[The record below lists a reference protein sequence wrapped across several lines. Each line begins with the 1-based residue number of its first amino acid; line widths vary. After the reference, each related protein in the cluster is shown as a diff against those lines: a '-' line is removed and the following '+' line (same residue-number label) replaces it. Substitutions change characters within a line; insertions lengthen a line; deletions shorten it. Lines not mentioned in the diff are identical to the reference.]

1 MKSLKSIFFAVGLL
15 LSTMSFA
22 ANVIPNN
29 EGVNL
34 FYELN
39 NETKLATLVASEGD
53 AYRGV
58 VNIPENVTFEGVT
71 YDVAT
76 IAKETFKDCKDL
88 TEISIP
94 KTVTKIGGH
103 AFKGCDNL
111 RTVNYNANNCASAA
125 DVKGKSVYSAF
136 EDCKSITT
144 VNFGGDVVIIPEYLF
159 WGCTGLTEVTI
170 PENVQQ
176 IGGAA
181 FMDCKA
187 ISKITINAI
196 KCIRMSS
203 DNNRPA
209 FVGAPITTV
218 EFGPLATTIPD
229 YAFYGCKTLTSVTIP
244 ENITAIGGA
253 AFQNCPNLT
262 TVVFNARNCTVAH
275 TILGDNVT
283 PAFNN
288 PAITRVEFGPMVNNI
303 PNYIFW
309 GCKGITDVV
318 FGDNIETIG
327 QSAFYGCT
335 SLNNITIPEGVTS
348 IGGRAF
354 ANCKSLNT
362 ITFNALNCV
371 NMVTMENNVPMPA
384 FENNA
389 LSAVNFGNKVEV
401 IPDYAFSN
409 CPNLKTF
416 TIPASVRHIGYKAFF
431 GCKALQSVTIPE
443 GVTSIGGLAFAD
455 CNALVDV
462 IFNATRCTGASK
474 IENGQPLSAFHNSK
488 SIKNVTLGAD
498 VETLPDYLFFG
509 CSSLNTVNIPQKV
522 KTIGNNTFAGCINL
536 TTINYNSERCEETLA
551 FNGCSV
557 VNLTVGNNVKS
568 IPNFAFTDCVR
579 LNDFV
584 LPSTV
589 ENIGKYAFKGCANI
603 KKITLPEQLKTIEGG
618 AFEDCGN
625 LREVYFNAID
635 CKAIVE
641 YSDNALKQDNS
652 PLLAE
657 LANPEKYAN
666 EQLAAIDSQL
676 FIIPVFHNTSLRK
689 VILGPK
695 VETISDYMFYQC
707 HDIEEAT
714 FNKVLKTIGKFAFYE
729 ARSLRYIYLPET
741 LETLG
746 GASFGECELLA
757 TIDFNA
763 INCTSASTIEGDSVL
778 YPFIGDNDIFTV
790 IIGKKVT
797 SLPEGIFYNCQY
809 LSEVAI
815 SKSITSLGGLAF
827 GNCPELSLVYFDA
840 TECPNAH
847 STINGKNYGPFEG
860 CNNLTEASISA
871 KINTLPDY
879 LFSGCAGLKK
889 IELPEKVTRI
899 GDYAFRGCLGLKKI
913 IIPETVETIGD
924 GAFMNSGLTAISIHE
939 FLSEIGEGAFDG
951 CKSLTKITLKKK
963 NKYYTMVG
971 TSLYTADKS
980 TLVAKPGGR

>member
-1 MKSLKSIFFAVGLL
+1 MKSLKSTFLALF
-15 LSTMSFA
+15 LSVATISLA
-22 ANVIPNN
+22 ATIIPNN
-29 EGVNL
+29 EGISL
-34 FYELN
+34 YYDFN
-39 NETKLATLVASEGD
+39 NELKLATLQPSESE
-53 AYRGV
+53 AYKGII
-58 VNIPENVTFEGVT
+58 NIPEQVTFEGIT

-76 IAKETFKDCKDL
+76 IAKEAFKDCKDL

-103 AFKGCDNL
+103 AFKGCENL
-111 RTVNYNANNCASAA
+111 RTVNYNANNCVSAA
-125 DVKGKSVYSAF
+125 EVVGKSVSSAF

-159 WGCTGLTEVTI
+159 WGCTGLTEITI

-181 FMDCKA
+181 FIDCSA

-288 PAITRVEFGPMVNNI
+288 AAITRVEFGSMVTNI

-335 SLNNITIPEGVTS
+335 SLNNIVIPEGVTS

-354 ANCKSLNT
+354 ANCGNLNT
-362 ITFNALNCV
+362 ITFNAVNCV

-384 FENNA
+384 FENKA
-389 LSAVNFGNKVEV
+389 LSAVNFGNRVEI

-409 CPNLKTF
+409 CTNLKTF
-416 TIPASVRHIGYKAFF
+416 TIPASVRSIGYKAFF
-431 GCKALQSVTIPE
+431 GCKSLQSVTIPE
-443 GVTSIGGLAFAD
+443 EVTSIGGLAFAD
-455 CNALVDV
+455 CNALVD
-462 IFNATRCTGASK
+462 IMFNAKRCTGASK
-474 IENGQPLSAFHNSK
+474 IENGQTFSAFHNSK
-488 SIKNVTLGAD
+488 SIKNVTIGAD
-498 VETLPDYLFFG
+498 VEMLPDYLFFG
-509 CSSLNTVNIPQKV
+509 CSNLNTINIPQKV
-522 KTIGNNTFAGCINL
+522 KTIGNNTFTGCINL

-551 FNGCSV
+551 FNGSAV
-557 VNLTVGNNVKS
+557 VNLTIGANVKS
-568 IPNFAFTDCVR
+568 IPNFAFTDCMR

-584 LPSTV
+584 LPASV
-589 ENIGKYAFKGCANI
+589 ENIGKYAFKSCANI
-603 KKITLPEQLKTIEGG
+603 KKITLPEGLKTIEGG

-625 LREVYFNAID
+625 LREIYFNAID

-641 YSDNALKQDNS
+641 YDDT
-652 PLLAE
+652 
-657 LANPEKYAN
+657 
-666 EQLAAIDSQL
+666 IG
-676 FIIPVFHNTSLRK
+676 IIPIFHNTSIRK
-689 VILGPK
+689 VILGTK
-695 VETISDYMFYQC
+695 VETIPDYMFYQC

-714 FNKVLKTIGKFAFYE
+714 FNKNLKNIGKYAFYE
-729 ARSLRYIYLPET
+729 ARSLKYIYLPES
-741 LETLG
+741 LETIG

-763 INCTSASTIEGDSVL
+763 INCTSASTIEGDSIL
-778 YPFIGDNDIFTV
+778 YPFIGENDIVTV
-790 IIGKKVT
+790 NIGKKVT
-797 SLPEGIFYNCQY
+797 SLPEGIFYNSQY
-809 LSEVAI
+809 LTQVAI
-815 SKSITSLGGLAF
+815 SKNITSLGGLAF
-827 GNCPELSLVYFDA
+827 GNCPALEVVYFDA

-847 STINGKNYGPFEG
+847 STITHKIAGATLDSQLSTIDSNYGPFEG
-860 CNNLTEASISA
+860 CNNLTDASIST
-871 KINTLPDY
+871 KINVLPDY

-899 GDYAFRGCLGLKKI
+899 GDYAFRGCLNLKKVT
-913 IIPETVETIGD
+913 IPETVETIGA

-951 CKSLTKITLKKK
+951 CKSLAKITLKKK
-963 NKYYTMVG
+963 NKYYVMVG
-971 TSLYTADKS
+971 TELYTADKS

>member
-1 MKSLKSIFFAVGLL
+1 MKSLKSILVAVSLFISIIG
-15 LSTMSFA
+15 FA

-34 FYELN
+34 YYNFNDEL
-39 NETKLATLVASEGD
+39 KLATLQPSEGD
-53 AYRGV
+53 AYKGV
-58 VNIPENVTFEGVT
+58 INIPEQITFEGTT

-76 IAKETFKDCKDL
+76 IATGAFKDCKDL
-88 TEISIP
+88 TEVSIP
-94 KTVTKIGGH
+94 KTITKIGGH

-111 RTVNYNANNCASAA
+111 RTVNYNANNCVSAA
-125 DVKGKSVYSAF
+125 DIKGKSVSSAF

-159 WGCTGLTEVTI
+159 WGCTGLTEITI

-181 FMDCKA
+181 FIDCSA

-253 AFQNCPNLT
+253 AFQNCPALT
-262 TVVFNARNCTVAH
+262 TVIFNASNCTVAH

-288 PAITRVEFGPMVNNI
+288 PAITRVEFGAEVRNI

-309 GCKGITDVV
+309 GCKGITDIV

-327 QSAFYGCT
+327 LSAFYGCT
-335 SLNNITIPEGVTS
+335 SLNNIVIPEGVTS

-362 ITFNALNCV
+362 ITFNAVNCV

-389 LSAVNFGNKVEV
+389 LSAVNFGNRVEV
-401 IPDYAFSN
+401 IPDYAFAN

-416 TIPASVRHIGYKAFF
+416 AIPASVRHIGYKAFF
-431 GCKALQSVTIPE
+431 GCKSLQAVTIPE
-443 GVTSIGGLAFAD
+443 GVTSIGGLAFAE
-455 CNALVDV
+455 CNGLVDV
-462 IFNATRCTGASK
+462 AFNATRCTGASK
-474 IENGQPLSAFHNSK
+474 IENGQTLSAFHNSK
-488 SIKNVTLGAD
+488 SIKNVTIGAD
-498 VETLPDYLFFG
+498 VEILPDYLLLG
-509 CSSLNTVNIPQKV
+509 CSSLNTINIPQKIR
-522 KTIGNNTFAGCINL
+522 TIGENTFAGCINL
-536 TTINYNSERCEETLA
+536 TTINYDAERCEETLA
-551 FNGCSV
+551 FNGCAV
-557 VNLTVGNNVKS
+557 VNLTIGNHVKS
-568 IPNFAFTDCVR
+568 IPNFTFSDCGR
-579 LNDFV
+579 LNDFI
-584 LPSTV
+584 LPATV

-603 KKITLPEQLKTIEGG
+603 KKVTLPEGLKTIEGG

-641 YSDNALKQDNS
+641 YDDTT
-652 PLLAE
+652 
-657 LANPEKYAN
+657 
-666 EQLAAIDSQL
+666 D
-676 FIIPVFHNTSLRK
+676 IIPVFHSSSIRK
-689 VILGPK
+689 VFLGTK
-695 VETISDYMFYQC
+695 VEAIPDYMFYRC
-707 HDIEEAT
+707 YDIEDVT
-714 FNKVLKTIGKFAFYE
+714 FNKTLKYIGKYAFYE

-757 TIDFNA
+757 TIDFDA
-763 INCTSASTIEGDSVL
+763 INCTSASTIEGDSIL
-778 YPFIGDNDIFTV
+778 YPFIGENDIYT
-790 IIGKKVT
+790 INIGKKVT
-797 SLPEGIFYNCQY
+797 SLPEGIFFNSQY
-809 LSEVAI
+809 LTEVAI
-815 SKSITSLGGLAF
+815 TRNITSLGGLAF
-827 GNCPELSLVYFDA
+827 GNCPMLTKVYFDA

-847 STINGKNYGPFEG
+847 STINQKIAGLNDDTQITTHNSNYGPFEG
-860 CNNLTEASISA
+860 CNDLEEASISA

-879 LFSGCAGLKK
+879 LFSGCAGLRK

-899 GDYAFRGCLGLKKI
+899 GDYAFKGCLALKKI

-924 GAFMNSGLTAISIHE
+924 GAFMNSGLTSVSIHE

-951 CKSLTKITLKKK
+951 CKSLAKITLKKK

>member
-1 MKSLKSIFFAVGLL
+1 MKSLKSIFVAVGLL
-15 LSTMSFA
+15 MSVMSFA
-22 ANVIPNN
+22 ANVIPNA
-29 EGVNL
+29 EGINL
-34 FYELN
+34 YYEFN
-39 NETKLATLVASEGD
+39 NEKNLATLVPSEGD
-53 AYRGV
+53 VYKGV
-58 VNIPENVTFEGVT
+58 VNIPEKVLFEGTT
-71 YDVAT
+71 YEVAT
-76 IAKETFKDCKDL
+76 IATGAFKDCKDL

-159 WGCTGLTEVTI
+159 WGCTGLTEITI

-244 ENITAIGGA
+244 ESITAIGGA

-335 SLNNITIPEGVTS
+335 SLNNITIPEGVTA

-389 LSAVNFGNKVEV
+389 LSAVNFGNKVEI

-431 GCKALQSVTIPE
+431 GCKALQSITIPE

-455 CNALVDV
+455 CNGLVDV
-462 IFNATRCTGASK
+462 TFNATRCTGAAK

-488 SIKNVTLGAD
+488 SIKNVTLGTD

-536 TTINYNSERCEETLA
+536 TTINYNSEHCEETLA

-557 VNLTVGNNVKS
+557 VNLTIGNNVKS
-568 IPNFAFTDCVR
+568 IPNFAFTDCIR
-579 LNDFV
+579 LNDFI

-641 YSDNALKQDNS
+641 YSDNDLKQDNS
-652 PLLAE
+652 PLLEE
-657 LANPEKYAN
+657 LANPEKYVN

-676 FIIPVFHNTSLRK
+676 FIIPVFHNTSIRK

-714 FNKVLKTIGKFAFYE
+714 FNKALKTIGKFAFYE
-729 ARSLRYIYLPET
+729 VRSLRYIYLPET

-746 GASFGECELLA
+746 GASFGECELLS

-763 INCTSASTIEGDSVL
+763 INCTSASSIEGDSVL
-778 YPFIGDNDIFTV
+778 YPFIGENDILTV
-790 IIGKKVT
+790 NIGKKVT

-809 LSEVAI
+809 LTEVAI

-827 GNCPELSLVYFDA
+827 GNCPELSIVYFDA

-847 STINGKNYGPFEG
+847 STIKGKNYGPFEG
-860 CNNLTEASISA
+860 CNSLTEASISA

-889 IELPEKVTRI
+889 IELPEKITRI

-913 IIPETVETIGD
+913 IIPETVETIGE
-924 GAFMNSGLTAISIHE
+924 GAFMNSGLTTVSIHE

-951 CKSLTKITLKKK
+951 CKSLTKIALKKK

-971 TSLYTADKS
+971 SALYTADKS

>member
-1 MKSLKSIFFAVGLL
+1 MKSLKSIFVAVGLL
-15 LSTMSFA
+15 MSVMGFA
-22 ANVIPNN
+22 ANVIPNA
-29 EGVNL
+29 EGINL
-34 FYELN
+34 YYEFN
-39 NETKLATLVASEGD
+39 NEKNLATLVPSEGD
-53 AYRGV
+53 AYKGV
-58 VNIPENVTFEGVT
+58 VNIPEKVLFEGTT
-71 YDVAT
+71 YEVAT
-76 IAKETFKDCKDL
+76 IATGAFKDCKDL

-103 AFKGCDNL
+103 AFKGCENL
-111 RTVNYNANNCASAA
+111 RTVNYNANNCVSAA
-125 DVKGKSVYSAF
+125 DVKGKSVSSAF

-159 WGCTGLTEVTI
+159 WGCTGLTEITI

-181 FMDCKA
+181 FIDCSA

-262 TVVFNARNCTVAH
+262 SVVFNARNCTVAH

-288 PAITRVEFGPMVNNI
+288 AAITRVEFGSEVRNI

-309 GCKGITDVV
+309 GCKGITDIV

-327 QSAFYGCT
+327 QSAFYGCG
-335 SLNNITIPEGVTS
+335 SLNNIVIPEGVTS

-354 ANCKSLNT
+354 ANCGNLNT
-362 ITFNALNCV
+362 ITFNAVNCV

-384 FENNA
+384 FENKA
-389 LSAVNFGNKVEV
+389 LSAVNFGTRVEV

-409 CPNLKTF
+409 CTNLKTF
-416 TIPASVRHIGYKAFF
+416 TIPESVRSIGYKAFF
-431 GCKALQSVTIPE
+431 GCKSLQSVTIPE

-455 CNALVDV
+455 CNGLVDIV
-462 IFNATRCTGASK
+462 FNAKRCTGASK
-474 IENGQPLSAFHNSK
+474 IENGQTFSAFHSSK
-488 SIKNVTLGAD
+488 SIKNVTIGAE
-498 VETLPDYLFFG
+498 VEMLPDYLFFG
-509 CSSLNTVNIPQKV
+509 CTSLNTINIPQKV

-536 TTINYNSERCEETLA
+536 TTINYDAARCEETLA
-551 FNGCSV
+551 FNGSAV
-557 VNLTVGNNVKS
+557 VNLTIGANVKS
-568 IPNFAFTDCVR
+568 IPNFAFTDCIR

-584 LPSTV
+584 LPATV

-603 KKITLPEQLKTIEGG
+603 KKITLPEGLKTIEGG

-641 YSDNALKQDNS
+641 YADGDLDAENTAL
-652 PLLAE
+652 LEE
-657 LANPEKYAN
+657 LANPEKYEN
-666 EQLAAIDSQL
+666 DQLAAIDSQL
-676 FIIPVFHNTSLRK
+676 FIIPVFHSTSIRK

-695 VETISDYMFYQC
+695 VESIADYMFYQC

-714 FNKVLKTIGKFAFYE
+714 FNKALKTIGKFAFYE
-729 ARSLRYIYLPET
+729 ARSLKYIYLPET

-757 TIDFNA
+757 TIDFEA

-790 IIGKKVT
+790 NIGKKVT

-809 LSEVAI
+809 LTEIAI
-815 SKSITSLGGLAF
+815 TKNITSLGGLAF
-827 GNCPELSLVYFDA
+827 GNCPELSIVYFDA

-847 STINGKNYGPFEG
+847 STIKGKNYGPFEG
-860 CNNLTEASISA
+860 CNSITEASISA

-924 GAFMNSGLTAISIHE
+924 GAFMNSGLTSVSIHE

-951 CKSLTKITLKKK
+951 CKALAKITLKKK
-963 NKYYTMVG
+963 NKYYVMVG

>member
-1 MKSLKSIFFAVGLL
+1 MAAVG
-15 LSTMSFA
+15 
-22 ANVIPNN
+22 IPNTEQITLYYSFNSN
-29 EGVNL
+29 E
-34 FYELN
+34 
-39 NETKLATLVASEGD
+39 KQATLEASEGTE
-53 AYRGV
+53 YQGII
-58 VNIPENVTFEGVT
+58 NIPEKINHEGEIYEVSI
-71 YDVAT
+71 
-76 IAKETFKDCKDL
+76 IAPKAFFNCKNL

-94 KTVTKIGGH
+94 KTIIKIGGH

-111 RTVNYNANNCASAA
+111 RTVNYNANNCISAA
-125 DVKGKSVYSAF
+125 DVAGKSVSSAF

-159 WGCTGLTEVTI
+159 WGCTGLTEITI

-181 FMDCKA
+181 FIDCKA
-187 ISKITINAI
+187 INKITINAI
-196 KCIRMSS
+196 KCIKMCS

-218 EFGPLATTIPD
+218 EFGPFATTIPD

-253 AFQNCPNLT
+253 AFQNCPSLT
-262 TVVFNARNCTVAH
+262 TVIFNARNCTVAH

-288 PAITRVEFGPMVNNI
+288 NAITRVEFGTEVRNI

-309 GCKGITDVV
+309 GCKGITDIV
-318 FGDNIETIG
+318 FGENIETIG

-354 ANCKSLNT
+354 ANCNSLNT
-362 ITFNALNCV
+362 ITFNAVNCV

-384 FENNA
+384 FENKA
-389 LSAVNFGNKVEV
+389 LSAVNFGNRVEV
-401 IPDYAFSN
+401 IPDYAFAN
-409 CPNLKTF
+409 CTNLKTF
-416 TIPASVRHIGYKAFF
+416 TIPASVRHIGYKSFY
-431 GCKALQSVTIPE
+431 GCKSLQSITIPE
-443 GVTSIGGLAFAD
+443 STTSIGGLAFAE
-455 CNALVDV
+455 CNGLVNV
-462 IFNATRCTGASK
+462 VFNATRCTGASK
-474 IENGQPLSAFHNSK
+474 IENGQTLSAFHNSK
-488 SIKNVTLGAD
+488 SIKSVTIGSD
-498 VETLPDYLFFG
+498 VENLPDYLFFG
-509 CSSLNTVNIPQKV
+509 CSNLNTINIPQKI
-522 KTIGNNTFAGCINL
+522 KTIGNNTFTGCINL
-536 TTINYNSERCEETLA
+536 TTINYDSERCEETLA
-551 FNGCSV
+551 FNNCAV
-557 VNLTVGNNVKS
+557 VNLTFGNNVKS
-568 IPNFAFTDCVR
+568 IPNFAFTDCIR
-579 LNDFV
+579 LNDFI
-584 LPSTV
+584 LPATI

-641 YSDNALKQDNS
+641 YTDTTD
-652 PLLAE
+652 
-657 LANPEKYAN
+657 
-666 EQLAAIDSQL
+666 
-676 FIIPVFHNTSLRK
+676 IIPIFHNTSIRK
-689 VILGPK
+689 VILGTK
-695 VETISDYMFYQC
+695 VETIPDYMFYRC

-714 FNKVLKTIGKFAFYE
+714 FNKVLKTVGKFAFYE
-729 ARSLRYIYLPET
+729 ARTLKYIYLPET

-757 TIDFNA
+757 AVDFNA
-763 INCTSASTIEGDSVL
+763 INCTSASTLEGDSVL
-778 YPFIGDNDIFTV
+778 YPFIGDNSIEV
-790 IIGKKVT
+790 INIGKKVT
-797 SLPEGIFYNCQY
+797 SLPEGIFYNAQY
-809 LSEVAI
+809 ITEVAI
-815 SKSITSLGGLAF
+815 TRNITSLGGLAF
-827 GNCPELSLVYFDA
+827 GNCPMLSLVYFDA

-860 CNNLTEASISA
+860 CNDLAEASISA

-889 IELPEKVTRI
+889 IELPEKITRI
-899 GDYAFRGCLGLKKI
+899 GDYAFRGCLALKKI
-913 IIPETVETIGD
+913 IIPETVETIGA
-924 GAFMNSGLTAISIHE
+924 GAFMNSGLTTVSIHE

-951 CKSLTKITLKKK
+951 CKSLASIKLKKK
-963 NKYYTMVG
+963 NKYYVMVG

>member
-1 MKSLKSIFFAVGLL
+1 MKSLKTIFSTLFLL
-15 LSTMSFA
+15 LATISFA
-22 ANVIPNN
+22 SNIIPNN
-29 EGVNL
+29 EGINL
-34 FYELN
+34 YYTFN
-39 NETKLATLVASEGD
+39 NENKLATLLPSEGEI
-53 AYRGV
+53 YKGII
-58 VNIPENVTFEGVT
+58 NIPEKVTFEGTT
-71 YDVAT
+71 YEVAT
-76 IAKETFKDCKDL
+76 IANEAFKDCKDL

-94 KTVTKIGGH
+94 KTITKIGGH

-111 RTVNYNANNCASAA
+111 RTVNYNANNCVSAA
-125 DVKGKSVYSAF
+125 DIKGKSVSSAF
-136 EDCKSITT
+136 EDCKGITT

-159 WGCTGLTEVTI
+159 WGCTGLTEITI

-181 FMDCKA
+181 FIDCNA
-187 ISKITINAI
+187 ISKVTINAI

-218 EFGPLATTIPD
+218 EFGPFTTTIPD
-229 YAFYGCKTLTSVTIP
+229 FAFYGCKTLTSVTIP
-244 ENITAIGGA
+244 ENITAVGGA

-262 TVVFNARNCTVAH
+262 TVIFNARNCTVAH

-288 PAITRVEFGPMVNNI
+288 EAITRVEFGPEVRNI

-327 QSAFYGCT
+327 LSAFYGCS
-335 SLNNITIPEGVTS
+335 SLNNVVIPDGVTS

-362 ITFNALNCV
+362 ITFNAVNCV
-371 NMVTMENNVPMPA
+371 NMVTMENNIPMPA

-389 LSAVNFGNKVEV
+389 LSAVNFGNRVEV

-409 CPNLKTF
+409 CTNLKTF
-416 TIPASVRHIGYKAFF
+416 TIPTSVRSIGYKAFF
-431 GCKALQSVTIPE
+431 GCKSLQIVTIPE
-443 GVTSIGGLAFAD
+443 NVTSIGGLAFAD
-455 CNALVDV
+455 CNALVDI
-462 IFNATRCTGASK
+462 IFNAKRCTGASK
-474 IENGQPLSAFHNSK
+474 IENGQTFSAFHNSK
-488 SIKNVTLGAD
+488 SIKNVTIGAE
-498 VETLPDYLFFG
+498 VEMLPDYLLFG
-509 CSSLNTVNIPQKV
+509 CSNLNTINIPQKV
-522 KTIGNNTFAGCINL
+522 KTIGNNTFAGCTNL
-536 TTINYNSERCEETLA
+536 TTLNYDATRCEETLA
-551 FNGCSV
+551 FNNSAV
-557 VNLTVGNNVKS
+557 VNLTIGANVKS
-568 IPNFAFTDCVR
+568 IPNFAFTNCIR
-579 LNDFV
+579 LNDFA
-584 LPSTV
+584 LPASV

-603 KKITLPEQLKTIEGG
+603 KKVTLPEELKTIEGG

-625 LREVYFNAID
+625 LREIYFNAIN

-641 YSDNALKQDNS
+641 YDDTT
-652 PLLAE
+652 E
-657 LANPEKYAN
+657 
-666 EQLAAIDSQL
+666 
-676 FIIPVFHNTSLRK
+676 IIPIFHNTSIRK
-689 VILGPK
+689 VLLGTK
-695 VETISDYMFYQC
+695 VEAIPDYMFYKC

-714 FNKVLKTIGKFAFYE
+714 FNKVLKSIGKYAFYE
-729 ARSLRYIYLPET
+729 SRTLKYIYLPET

-763 INCTSASTIEGDSVL
+763 INCTSASTIEGDSIL
-778 YPFIGDNDIFTV
+778 YPFIGDNDIEIV
-790 IIGKKVT
+790 NIGKKVT
-797 SLPEGIFYNCQY
+797 SLPEGIFYNSQY
-809 LSEVAI
+809 LTQVAI
-815 SKSITSLGGLAF
+815 SKNITSLGGLAF
-827 GNCPELSLVYFDA
+827 GNCPMLSVVYFDA

-847 STINGKNYGPFEG
+847 STIKGKNYGPFEG
-860 CNNLTEASISA
+860 CNDLEEASISS

-889 IELPEKVTRI
+889 IELPEKITRI
-899 GDYAFRGCLGLKKI
+899 GDYAFRGCLDLKKI
-913 IIPETVETIGD
+913 IIPETVETIGE
-924 GAFMNSGLTAISIHE
+924 GAFMNSGLTSVSIHE

-951 CKSLTKITLKKK
+951 CKSLAKITLKKK
-963 NKYYTMVG
+963 NKYYVMVG

>member
-1 MKSLKSIFFAVGLL
+1 MKFLTTNLISLFLCLYISLQ
-15 LSTMSFA
+15 A
-22 ANVIPNN
+22 AIVIPNN
-29 EGVNL
+29 EGINL
-34 FYELN
+34 YYSLN
-39 NETKLATLVASEGD
+39 EDLKHATLEPCENETYKGII
-53 AYRGV
+53 
-58 VNIPENVTFEGVT
+58 NIPEKISHEGTT
-71 YDVAT
+71 YDVST
-76 IAKETFKDCKDL
+76 IAKEAFKDCKEL

-94 KTVTKIGGH
+94 RTITKIGGH

-111 RTVNYNANNCASAA
+111 RTVNYNANNCVSAA
-125 DVKGKSVYSAF
+125 DVIGKSIYSAF

-144 VNFGGDVVIIPEYLF
+144 INFGGDVVIIPEYLF
-159 WGCTGLTEVTI
+159 WGCTGLTEITI

-181 FMDCKA
+181 FIDCNA

-196 KCIRMSS
+196 KCIKMSS

-229 YAFYGCKTLTSVTIP
+229 YAFYGCKTLTSITIP

-262 TVVFNARNCTVAH
+262 TVIFNARNCTVAH
-275 TILGDNVT
+275 TILGDNIT

-288 PAITRVEFGPMVNNI
+288 PAITRVEFGPLVNNI

-309 GCKGITDVV
+309 GCKGITDIV
-318 FGDNIETIG
+318 FGPNIETIG

-354 ANCKSLNT
+354 ADCKSLNT
-362 ITFNALNCV
+362 ITFNAVNCV

-389 LSAVNFGNKVEV
+389 LSAINFGNSVEI
-401 IPDYAFSN
+401 IPDYAFAN

-416 TIPASVRHIGYKAFF
+416 NIPTSVRHIGYKSFY
-431 GCKALQSVTIPE
+431 GCKSLQSVTIPE
-443 GVTSIGGLAFAD
+443 NVTSIGGLAFAE
-455 CNALVDV
+455 CNNLVDV
-462 IFNATRCTGASK
+462 VFNATRCTGASK
-474 IENGQPLSAFHNSK
+474 IENGQTLSAFHNSK
-488 SIKNVTLGAD
+488 SIKNVTIGAN
-498 VETLPDYLFFG
+498 VENLPDYLFFG
-509 CSSLNTVNIPQKV
+509 CSNLNTINIPQNI
-522 KTIGNNTFAGCINL
+522 KTIGNNTFAGCSNL
-536 TTINYNSERCEETLA
+536 TTLNYNAERCEETFA
-551 FNGCSV
+551 FNNCAV
-557 VNLTVGNNVKS
+557 INLTIGNDVKS
-568 IPNFAFTDCVR
+568 IPNFAFTDCTR
-579 LNDFV
+579 LNDFI
-584 LPSTV
+584 LPASV

-625 LREVYFNAID
+625 LREIYFNAID

-641 YSDNALKQDNS
+641 YDDTTS
-652 PLLAE
+652 
-657 LANPEKYAN
+657 
-666 EQLAAIDSQL
+666 
-676 FIIPVFHNTSLRK
+676 IIPIFHNTSIRK
-689 VILGPK
+689 VILGTK
-695 VETISDYMFYQC
+695 VETIPDYMFYQC

-714 FNKVLKTIGKFAFYE
+714 FNKTLKTIGKFAFYE
-729 ARSLRYIYLPET
+729 ARTLKYIYLPET

-778 YPFIGDNDIFTV
+778 YPFIGDNDIENI

-797 SLPEGIFYNCQY
+797 SLPEGIFYNSQY
-809 LSEVAI
+809 ITAVTI
-815 SKSITSLGGLAF
+815 SKNITSLGGLAF
-827 GNCPELSLVYFDA
+827 GNCPMLTIVYFDA

-860 CNNLTEASISA
+860 CNDLEEASISA
-871 KINTLPDY
+871 KIKTLPDY

-889 IELPEKVTRI
+889 IELPEKITRI
-899 GDYAFRGCLGLKKI
+899 GDYAFQNCSILKKV
-913 IIPETVETIGD
+913 IIPETVTTIGE
-924 GAFMNSGLTAISIHE
+924 GAFKNSGLTSISIHE
-939 FLSEIGEGAFDG
+939 FVSEIGEGALDG
-951 CKSLTKITLKKK
+951 CKSLSKITLKKK
-963 NKYYTMVG
+963 NKHYIMVG
-971 TSLYTADKS
+971 SALYTADKS

>member
-1 MKSLKSIFFAVGLL
+1 MKALKTIFSALFLL
-15 LSTMSFA
+15 LATISFA

-29 EGVNL
+29 EGINL
-34 FYELN
+34 YYIFNDEN
-39 NETKLATLVASEGD
+39 KSATLQPSEGE
-53 AYRGV
+53 AYKGV
-58 VNIPENVTFEGVT
+58 INIPENVTFEGTT
-71 YDVAT
+71 YEVAT
-76 IAKETFKDCKDL
+76 IATGAFKDCKDL

-94 KTVTKIGGH
+94 KTITKIGGH
-103 AFKGCDNL
+103 AFKGCENL
-111 RTVNYNANNCASAA
+111 RTVNYNANNCVSAA
-125 DVKGKSVYSAF
+125 DVKGKSVSSAF
-136 EDCKSITT
+136 EDCKGITT

-159 WGCTGLTEVTI
+159 WGCTGLTEITI

-181 FMDCKA
+181 FIDCSA

-288 PAITRVEFGPMVNNI
+288 AAITRVEFGPMVTNI

-335 SLNNITIPEGVTS
+335 SLNNIVIPEGVTS

-354 ANCKSLNT
+354 ANCGNLNT
-362 ITFNALNCV
+362 ITFNAVNCV

-384 FENNA
+384 FENKA
-389 LSAVNFGNKVEV
+389 LSAVNFGNRVEV

-409 CPNLKTF
+409 CTNLKTF
-416 TIPASVRHIGYKAFF
+416 TIPASVRSIGYKAFF
-431 GCKALQSVTIPE
+431 GCKSLQAVTIPE
-443 GVTSIGGLAFAD
+443 GVTSISGLAFAD
-455 CNALVDV
+455 CNGLVNIV
-462 IFNATRCTGASK
+462 FNARRCTGASK
-474 IENGQPLSAFHNSK
+474 IENGQTFSAFHNSK
-488 SIKNVTLGAD
+488 SIKNVTIGAD
-498 VETLPDYLFFG
+498 VEMLPDYLFFG
-509 CSSLNTVNIPQKV
+509 CTSLNTINIPQKV
-522 KTIGNNTFAGCINL
+522 KTIGNNTFAGCTNL
-536 TTINYNSERCEETLA
+536 TTINYDAERCEETLA
-551 FNGCSV
+551 FNGSAV
-557 VNLTVGNNVKS
+557 INLVIGANVKS
-568 IPNFAFTDCVR
+568 IPNFAFVDCMR
-579 LNDFV
+579 LNDFI
-584 LPSTV
+584 LPASL
-589 ENIGKYAFKGCANI
+589 ENIGKYAFKSCANI
-603 KKITLPEQLKTIEGG
+603 KKITLPEGLKTIEGG

-641 YSDNALKQDNS
+641 YDDT
-652 PLLAE
+652 
-657 LANPEKYAN
+657 
-666 EQLAAIDSQL
+666 IG
-676 FIIPVFHNTSLRK
+676 IIPIFHNTSIRK
-689 VILGPK
+689 VILGTN
-695 VETISDYMFYQC
+695 VEAIPDYMFYMC

-714 FNKVLKTIGKFAFYE
+714 FNKALKSIGKYAFYE
-729 ARSLRYIYLPET
+729 SRTLKYIYLPET

-746 GASFGECELLA
+746 GASFGECELLS

-763 INCTSASTIEGDSVL
+763 INCTSASTIEGDSIL
-778 YPFIGDNDIFTV
+778 YPFIGDNNIET
-790 IIGKKVT
+790 INIGKKVT
-797 SLPEGIFYNCQY
+797 SLPEGIFFNSQY
-809 LSEVAI
+809 LTQVVI
-815 SKSITSLGGLAF
+815 SKNITSLGGLAF
-827 GNCPELSLVYFDA
+827 GNCPMLSIVYFDA

-847 STINGKNYGPFEG
+847 STITHKIAGVTLDTQLSSNNSNYGPFEG
-860 CNNLTEASISA
+860 CNDLEEVSISA

-879 LFSGCAGLKK
+879 LFSGCAGLRK
-889 IELPEKVTRI
+889 IELPEKISRI
-899 GDYAFRGCLGLKKI
+899 GNYAFRGCLALKKV

-924 GAFMNSGLTAISIHE
+924 GAFMNSGLTSVSIHE

-951 CKSLTKITLKKK
+951 CKALAKITLKKK
-963 NKYYTMVG
+963 NKYYVMVG

>member
-1 MKSLKSIFFAVGLL
+1 MKSLKSIIPALFLL
-15 LSTMSFA
+15 LSTVGFA

-29 EGVNL
+29 EGINL
-34 FYELN
+34 YYELN
-39 NETKLATLVASEGD
+39 SETKLATLQPSEGD
-53 AYRGV
+53 AYKGV
-58 VNIPENVTFEGVT
+58 IIIPEQVTFEGST

-76 IAKETFKDCKDL
+76 IAKEAFKDCKEL
-88 TEISIP
+88 TEITIP
-94 KTVTKIGGH
+94 KTITKIGGH
-103 AFKGCDNL
+103 AFKGCETL
-111 RTVNYNANNCASAA
+111 RTVNYNANNCVSAA
-125 DVKGKSVYSAF
+125 DVVGKSVYSAF

-159 WGCTGLTEVTI
+159 WGCTGLTEITI

-181 FMDCKA
+181 FIDCNA

-196 KCIRMSS
+196 KCIQMSS
-203 DNNRPA
+203 NNNRPA

-229 YAFYGCKTLTSVTIP
+229 YAFYGCKTLTSITIP

-253 AFQNCPNLT
+253 AFQNCPNLN

-275 TILGDNVT
+275 TILSDNIN

-288 PAITRVEFGPMVNNI
+288 NAITRVEFGPLVTNI

-309 GCKGITDVV
+309 GCKGITDIV
-318 FGDNIETIG
+318 FGENIETIG
-327 QSAFYGCT
+327 MSAFYGCT
-335 SLNNITIPEGVTS
+335 ALNNITIPESVTS

-362 ITFNALNCV
+362 ITFNAVNCV

-389 LSAVNFGNKVEV
+389 LSAINFGNNVES

-409 CPNLKTF
+409 CTNLKTF
-416 TIPASVRHIGYKAFF
+416 TIPASVQHIGYKAFF
-431 GCKALQSVTIPE
+431 GCKSLQSITIPE
-443 GVTSIGGLAFAD
+443 NVTSIGGLAFAE
-455 CNALVDV
+455 CNSLVDV
-462 IFNATRCTGASK
+462 AFNATRCTGASK
-474 IENGQPLSAFHNSK
+474 IENNQTLSAFLNSK
-488 SIKNVTLGAD
+488 SIKNVTIGAN
-498 VETLPDYLFFG
+498 VETLPDYLFLG
-509 CSSLNTVNIPQKV
+509 CANLNTINIPQNI
-522 KTIGNNTFAGCINL
+522 KTIGDNTFSGCINL
-536 TTINYNSERCEETLA
+536 TTINYEAERCEETLA
-551 FNGCSV
+551 FNNSAV
-557 VNLTVGNNVKS
+557 VNLTIGANVKS
-568 IPNFAFTDCVR
+568 IPNFAFSDCIR
-579 LNDFV
+579 LNDFN
-584 LPSTV
+584 LPATI

-603 KKITLPEQLKTIEGG
+603 KKVTLPEQLKSIEGG

-641 YSDNALKQDNS
+641 YDDTTSIL
-652 PLLAE
+652 P
-657 LANPEKYAN
+657 
-666 EQLAAIDSQL
+666 I
-676 FIIPVFHNTSLRK
+676 FHNSSIRK
-689 VILGPK
+689 VFLGEK
-695 VETISDYMFYQC
+695 VENIPDYMFYQC
-707 HDIEEAT
+707 HDIEEVI

-729 ARSLRYIYLPET
+729 ARTLKYIYLPET

-763 INCTSASTIEGDSVL
+763 INCTSASTIQGDSTL
-778 YPFIGDNDIFTV
+778 YPFIGENSIEN
-790 IIGKKVT
+790 IYIGKKVT
-797 SLPEGIFYNCQY
+797 SLPEGIFYNSQY
-809 LSEVAI
+809 ITEIALT
-815 SKSITSLGGLAF
+815 KNITSLGGLAF
-827 GNCPELSLVYFDA
+827 GNCPMLSLVYFDA

-860 CNNLTEASISA
+860 CEELTDASISA

-889 IELPEKVTRI
+889 IELPEKITRI
-899 GDYAFRGCLGLKKI
+899 GDYAFRGCLALKKVL
-913 IIPETVETIGD
+913 IPEAVTTIGE
-924 GAFMNSGLTAISIHE
+924 GAFKDSGLTSISIHE
-939 FLSEIGEGAFDG
+939 YVSEIGEGALDG
-951 CKSLTKITLKKK
+951 CKALTSIRLKKK
-963 NKYYTMVG
+963 NKYYVMVG
-971 TSLYTADKS
+971 AALYTADKS

>member
-1 MKSLKSIFFAVGLL
+1 MKSLKTL
-15 LSTMSFA
+15 LSTLFFALTATSFA
-22 ANVIPNN
+22 ANIIPNN
-29 EGVNL
+29 EGISL
-34 FYELN
+34 YYIF
-39 NETKLATLVASEGD
+39 NEENKLATLQPSEGET
-53 AYRGV
+53 YRGII
-58 VNIPENVTFEGVT
+58 NIPEQVTFEGTT
-71 YDVAT
+71 YEVAT
-76 IAKETFKDCKDL
+76 IAKEAFKDCKDL

-94 KTVTKIGGH
+94 KTITKIGGH

-111 RTVNYNANNCASAA
+111 RTVNYNANNCVSAA
-125 DVKGKSVYSAF
+125 DIKGKSVSSAF
-136 EDCKSITT
+136 EDCKGITT

-159 WGCTGLTEVTI
+159 WGCTGLTEITI

-181 FMDCKA
+181 FIDCNA
-187 ISKITINAI
+187 ISKVTINAI

-218 EFGPLATTIPD
+218 EFGPFTTTIPD
-229 YAFYGCKTLTSVTIP
+229 FAFYGCKTLTSVTIP

-262 TVVFNARNCTVAH
+262 TVIFNARNCTVSH

-309 GCKGITDVV
+309 GCKGITDIT
-318 FGDNIETIG
+318 FGPNIETIG

-335 SLNNITIPEGVTS
+335 SLNNITIPESVTS

-354 ANCKSLNT
+354 ADCKSLNT
-362 ITFNALNCV
+362 ITFNAINCV

-389 LSAVNFGNKVEV
+389 LSAINFGNNVEI
-401 IPDYAFSN
+401 IPDYAFAN

-416 TIPASVRHIGYKAFF
+416 NIPSSTRHIGYKAFY
-431 GCKALQSVTIPE
+431 GCKSLQSVTIPE
-443 GVTSIGGLAFAD
+443 NVTSIGGLAFAE
-455 CNALVDV
+455 CNNLVDV

-474 IENGQPLSAFHNSK
+474 IENGQTLSAFHNSK
-488 SIKNVTLGAD
+488 SIKNVTISTN
-498 VETLPDYLFFG
+498 VENLPDYLFFG
-509 CSSLNTVNIPQKV
+509 CSNLNTINIPQNI
-522 KTIGNNTFAGCINL
+522 KTIGNNTFAGCSNL
-536 TTINYNSERCEETLA
+536 TTLNYDAERCEETLA
-551 FNGCSV
+551 FNNSAV
-557 VNLTVGNNVKS
+557 VNLTIGNNVKS
-568 IPNFAFTDCVR
+568 ISNFAFTNCAR
-579 LNDFV
+579 LNDFI
-584 LPSTV
+584 LPSTI

-641 YSDNALKQDNS
+641 YNDNDLKQDNS
-652 PLLAE
+652 SMLEE
-657 LANPEKYAN
+657 LTNPEKYKNA
-666 EQLAAIDSQL
+666 QLSTLNSQL
-676 FIIPVFHNTSLRK
+676 FIIPIFHNTSIRK

-695 VETISDYMFYQC
+695 VESISDYMFYQC

-714 FNKVLKTIGKFAFYE
+714 FNKFLKTIGKFAFYE
-729 ARSLRYIYLPET
+729 ARTLKYIYLPET

-746 GASFGECELLA
+746 GASFGECELLT

-778 YPFIGDNDIFTV
+778 YPFIGDNNIENI

-797 SLPEGIFYNCQY
+797 SLPEGIFYNSQY
-809 LSEVAI
+809 ITAVTI
-815 SKSITSLGGLAF
+815 SKNITSLGGLAF
-827 GNCPELSLVYFDA
+827 GNCPMLSIVYFDA

-860 CNNLTEASISA
+860 CNELEEASISA

-899 GDYAFRGCLGLKKI
+899 GDFAFRGCLGLKKI

-924 GAFMNSGLTAISIHE
+924 GAFMNSGLTSVSIHE

-951 CKSLTKITLKKK
+951 CKSLAKITLKKK